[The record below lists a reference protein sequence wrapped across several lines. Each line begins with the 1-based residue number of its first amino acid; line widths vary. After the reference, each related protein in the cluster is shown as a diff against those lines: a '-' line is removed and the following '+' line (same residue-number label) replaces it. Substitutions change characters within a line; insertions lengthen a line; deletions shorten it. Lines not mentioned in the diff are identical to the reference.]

1 MYQKIKTLSDA
12 LLEFDYLLKK
22 HPDVPESL
30 SVFTQFVRYFLR
42 TKTSGEEL
50 PSVEVMTVLKN
61 EKPNV
66 FYLMKKQSKN
76 NVVMSMLTNIE
87 MDMEEAENRLNRLK
101 RRIS

>member
-1 MYQKIKTLSDA
+1 MSQKTKKISDA

-42 TKTSGEEL
+42 TETSGDEL

-61 EKPNV
+61 EKPSV
-66 FYLMKKQSKN
+66 FYLMKKQAKN

-87 MDMEEAENRLNRLK
+87 MDIEEAENRLNKLK
-101 RRIS
+101 RKIS